1 MQLSKWC
8 VVLLLAA
15 LTGCGGSVSFGVGDA
30 SIDHRF
36 VVWAGNSRAG
46 NRNGDEVV
54 DANNNAFAFFADN
67 GCLFNFQTGR
77 ENTHFCLTL
86 AGDTALY
93 DGFLVRIANVRS
105 GTGVCIA
112 ALLDAATG
120 NFIAIGLDSVGR
132 EVVFITALHPDFCVI

>member
-15 LTGCGGSVSFGVGDA
+15 LTGCGGSISFGVGDVP
-30 SIDHRF
+30 IDHPF
-36 VVWAGNSRAG
+36 VIWAGNS
-46 NRNGDEVV
+46 NGDEVV

-112 ALLDAATG
+112 ALLDAPTG
-120 NFIAIGLDSVGR
+120 RFIAIGLDSVGR
-132 EVVFITALHPDFCVI
+132 EVVFITALHPDFCLI